1 MCFPFPS
8 NVPECTLGVNAL
20 GGKAS
25 FYDEVH
31 VIQGG
36 FSFPVTVLNGVLNPQ
51 GHPPYSLQSLLYA
64 SPQYLFTSTNP
75 SFPSYVYLLCAEL
88 KGLPTELYRSYSL
101 LSTYCVPDPVL
112 PALCASSHL
121 LHTYVHETGTSITVP
136 ILQMRT

>member
-1 MCFPFPS
+1 MFFPFPS
-8 NVPECTLGVNAL
+8 NVPECPLGVNAL

-36 FSFPVTVLNGVLNPQ
+36 FSVPGTEVNGVLNPQ

-64 SPQYLFTSTNP
+64 PPQYLFTSTNP
-75 SFPSYVYLLCAEL
+75 SFPSYAYVLRAEL

-121 LHTYVHETGTSITVP
+121 LHTSCP
-136 ILQMRT
+136 